1 MKAIY
6 GNIVNQNRSELQDVI
21 PLDTPYVVA
30 LDPCNICNFACK
42 FCGIQTLRHEV
53 EERFAF
59 KCMEF
64 DLYKKIINDICEMPN
79 KLKVLRLAGN
89 GEPLLNKDFCKMVRY
104 ASNAGVAEHIETITN
119 ASCLN
124 SELNQKLADSG
135 LDRIRISIEA
145 LDNEGYKKITGKDVD
160 VCSIV
165 RNIGDLHERCSGK
178 CQIYVKTVNVS
189 VPRKEDYEKFLHLF
203 GDVCDR
209 IFVDNVVPL
218 WGEFDMDCQEINKE
232 GGKGVHGQAVRNVEI
247 CPLPFYSLKIHP
259 DGEVTMCCSDWKRR
273 YVIGDLTRE
282 SFFDVW
288 NDEKLR
294 KFWLDNA
301 RGKKEKY
308 DICRRC
314 LTPSFDCTDFIDDY
328 GETIEKNL
336 LDNGM
341 GKI

>member
-1 MKAIY
+1 MKATY
-6 GNIVNQNRSELQDVI
+6 GNIVNQNRNALQDVI

-42 FCGIQTLRHEV
+42 FCGIQTLKYEV
-53 EERFAF
+53 EGAFAF

-64 DLYKKIINDICEMPN
+64 DLYKKIIDDISQMPN
-79 KLKVLRLAGN
+79 KLKMLRLAGN
-89 GEPLLNKDFCKMVRY
+89 GEPLLNKDFCEMVRY
-104 ASNAGVAEHIETITN
+104 ASDVGVAECIETITN

-124 SELNQKLADSG
+124 PELNQKLADSG

-145 LDNEGYKKITGKDVD
+145 LDDDGYKRITGKDVD
-160 VCSIV
+160 FQSLVK
-165 RNIGDLHERCSGK
+165 NIGDLHKRCSGG

-189 VPRKEDYEKFLHLF
+189 VPRRDDYEKFLQIF

-218 WGEFDMDCQEINKE
+218 WGEFEMDCAEFNME
-232 GGKGVHGQAVRNVEI
+232 GKGVHGQAIRKVEI

-273 YVIGDLTRE
+273 YVIGNLTRE
-282 SFFDVW
+282 SFFDIW
-288 NDEKLR
+288 NGKKLR
-294 KFWLDNA
+294 EFWLDNA

-308 DICRRC
+308 DICRKC
-314 LTPSFDCTDFIDDY
+314 LTPAFDCTDFIDDY
-328 GETIEKNL
+328 AEVIEKNL
-336 LDNGM
+336 MKSGLE
-341 GKI
+341 